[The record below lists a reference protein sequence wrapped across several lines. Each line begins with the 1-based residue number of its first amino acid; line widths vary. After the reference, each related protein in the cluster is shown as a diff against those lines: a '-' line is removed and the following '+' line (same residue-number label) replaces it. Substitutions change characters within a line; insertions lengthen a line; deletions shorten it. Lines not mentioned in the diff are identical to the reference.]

1 MASNTSSGSASGGGG
16 GGGAGGTTWYDQ
28 YGNAYTGNLTVNS
41 AGWYGAQGGVISP
54 NTVLTYPGNYSIGT
68 TSHSIQWNPPLKV
81 DSLTLSRAQVSD
93 LVDEMTT
100 RIQPGEKVVICLE
113 YSVTDEQMHELRRI
127 LDDLHVEG
135 VLVRQARAAIP
146 PLPMPFSA
154 REQRVDYLA
163 RILDLWE
170 QRPGLLLTD
179 LLAFY
184 QGQQMGDNEF
194 ITAVETHFQLGLA

>member
-1 MASNTSSGSASGGGG
+1 MASSTSGGSAGGG
-16 GGGAGGTTWYDQ
+16 GGGAAGSSGTWYDQ
-28 YGNAYTGNLTVNS
+28 YGNAYGAI
-41 AGWYGAQGGVISP
+41 AGGGSFYLPQGASI
-54 NTVLTYPGNYSIGT
+54 TYPSTVYTNPINYTINTSGT
-68 TSHSIQWNPPLKV
+68 SYWNTSLKA
-81 DSLTLSRAQVSD
+81 DSATLTRMQVSD